1 MIGIPLKSC
10 CLSAF
15 VFLCLQS
22 LADIAREEAE
32 RRRSLDQ
39 QGIEAK
45 VIVDVAPQN
54 SHGSLT
60 VSTGTASAVQR
71 KTAKESTSPKESAS
85 LKGIRTSLQKLDRS
99 IKQTQERLEAGRA
112 RLQAERWAIPKTGRI
127 SARGDTEK
135 TQGRL
140 RQEIEA
146 LQKKLDQLQQDRS
159 DVYDRGKKAGFL
171 PGELTGKG
179 IIP

>member
-1 MIGIPLKSC
+1 MIGIQLKSC

-15 VFLCLQS
+15 AFLCMQS
-22 LADIAREEAE
+22 LADVAREEAE
-32 RRRSLDQ
+32 RRRLLDQ
-39 QGIEAK
+39 QGVEAK
-45 VIVDVAPQN
+45 VIVDVVPQN
-54 SHGSLT
+54 SSGSLT
-60 VSTGTASAVQR
+60 LSTGPSSTIAR
-71 KTAKESTSPKESAS
+71 KTPKESTSSREKTS
-85 LKGIRTSLQKLDRS
+85 LNGIRASLQKLDRS
-99 IKQTQERLEAGRA
+99 IKQTQERLEVGRA
-112 RLQAERWAIPKTGRI
+112 RLHAERWAIPKTGRV

-135 TQGRL
+135 TQSRL

-159 DVYDRGKKAGFL
+159 EIYDRGKKAGFL